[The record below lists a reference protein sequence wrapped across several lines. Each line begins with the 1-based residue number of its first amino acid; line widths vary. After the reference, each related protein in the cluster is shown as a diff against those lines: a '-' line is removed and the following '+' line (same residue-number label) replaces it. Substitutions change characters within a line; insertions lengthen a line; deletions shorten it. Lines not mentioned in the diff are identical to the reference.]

1 MQLFLKTPPL
11 QEPLTLE
18 EAKAYLRISI
28 KQEDSFLRSL
38 IAAARTHVEELTGRS
53 LLKQKW
59 FMQIKPPYPQSSPLV
74 KHTGKNLEID
84 IPHPPL
90 MKIVSAKTEE
100 TSVPFTVDENKI
112 LLSSS
117 LWNKT
122 IRITYWAG
130 YGETQESLPPPL
142 KMGVLMVLRSF
153 YDNQPMDLSL
163 LNPFRILHVI

>member
-1 MQLFLKTPPL
+1 MQIFLKTPPL

-28 KQEDSFLRSL
+28 EQEDTFLYSL
-38 IAAARTHVEELTGRS
+38 IASARAHVEELTGRS

-74 KHTGKNLEID
+74 KCAGKNLEID
-84 IPHPPL
+84 LPRPPL
-90 MKIVSAKTEE
+90 MKIESVKTEG
-100 TSVPFTVDENKI
+100 TSVSFTVDENKI

-117 LWNKT
+117 LWNKA

-130 YGETQESLPPPL
+130 YGETQDSLPPPL
-142 KMGVLMVLRSF
+142 KTGVLMVLRSF
-153 YDNQPMDLSL
+153 YDNQPVDLSL
-163 LNPFRILHVI
+163 LNPFRILRII